1 METIFNE
8 NALKEFNFW
17 ILENRKNALRILDLI
32 KSIDRDGVM
41 KGLGKPEKLKYEDGY
56 SRRIDEKNRLIY
68 RVENGYIY
76 ISSCQGHYND

>member
-8 NALKEFNFW
+8 NALKEFNSW

-76 ISSCQGHYND
+76 ISSCKGHYKD

>member
-41 KGLGKPEKLKYEDGY
+41 KGLGKPEKLKYENGY